1 MRVILEIDHSELPRV
16 TITMTSG
23 IEEVWRVEH
32 SSARNVREL
41 FEELAEEH
49 TELLGEMLSELG
61 YRLLPEETY
70 DDDID

>member
-1 MRVILEIDHSELPRV
+1 MRVIMNIDVSELPRLSISMV
-16 TITMTSG
+16 SG
-23 IEEVWRVEH
+23 SEEVWRVEH
-32 SSARNVREL
+32 SNARNVREL

-49 TELLGEMLSELG
+49 TGLLGEMLSELG